1 MNRNILIVED
11 EHIVAL
17 DLKMSLEDLG
27 HTVVATLAYGEEVL
41 ATANQLK
48 PDLVLMDIQLA
59 GHMRGT
65 EAAKLLHNEMQLPV
79 IFLSAFCDNAI
90 LEHAEQSLPYGYLI
104 KPYDR
109 KELDASI
116 RMALCRHHADQ
127 QIRRSELRLQMAMQ
141 AAQLGLWELD
151 EKENTLL
158 SSGIVNDL
166 LSNPPEVICDGL
178 EHLMQLFHPSEHQ
191 RLQLMFNRDKDINA
205 VMRLAGV
212 APRWIELFARHFRQP
227 NQTLL
232 VGVMRDVTEQQQSQL
247 QLRQAHAV
255 FQTTAEGILILDQ
268 HFKVLSVNPAFS
280 TITGYLPAEVTGQH
294 PEHFLY
300 PKHNN
305 SPVAAKLSELK
316 ANHWSGEVVCLRK
329 DQTNFPAWQH
339 ICRVKSPQPDST
351 TSHYVLTFSNISA
364 LRRAE
369 ENLAKLAFHDHLTGL
384 GNRAKLEKTLKIEV
398 ERAIRNKSMLGVM
411 YLDLDGFKLINDTLG
426 HSTGDRLL
434 QVIAQRIGELT
445 RAGDTAIR
453 VGGDEFVIITPDA
466 THPSFYHKVAEKLLR
481 KISEEIEL
489 DSSQVSVSC
498 SIGIA
503 CFPEDA
509 GSYDELL
516 KCADLAMFAA
526 KESGRNRYS
535 FFNVAMASRTQERV
549 FIEKELKNALLKNSG
564 LALYYQPII
573 DLQQR
578 RFCGVEALI
587 RWFHADYGM
596 ISTEK
601 FIGIA
606 EHSTLIVEVGAWV
619 IDQVCKDM
627 AALQQLGAELKVSL
641 NLSVRQL
648 EDEQLLL
655 RVDQAVERYQVN
667 PELLQ
672 FEITETALQDL
683 EDKMAILQAL
693 RERGSTIAIDDFGTG
708 FSSLSRLKNLPIN
721 CVKIDRS
728 FVMTI
733 PHQSNDI
740 EITRA
745 VCALCQ
751 ALQLQVVAE
760 GVETPAQQQFLQQLN
775 CDYAQGYL
783 FAKPMPLSELQT
795 WQQNFTFPADR
806 AAGIPRGS

>member
-41 ATANQLK
+41 ATANKLK

-59 GHMRGT
+59 GNMRGT
-65 EAAKLLHNEMQLPV
+65 EAARLLHNEMQLPV
-79 IFLSAFCDNAI
+79 IFLSAFCDNNI

-116 RMALCRHHADQ
+116 RMALCRHQADQ
-127 QIRRSELRLQMAMQ
+127 QVRRSELRLQMALQ

-151 EKENTLL
+151 ETENTLL
-158 SSGIVNDL
+158 SCGIVNDL

-178 EHLMQLFHPSEHQ
+178 EHLLQLFHPSEHQ
-191 RLQLMFNRDKDINA
+191 RLQQLFNRDRDINV

-212 APRWIELFARHFRQP
+212 QPRWIELFARHFQQGT
-227 NQTLL
+227 QTLL
-232 VGVMRDVTEQQQSQL
+232 VGVMRDVTEQQQSEH

-268 HFKVLSVNPAFS
+268 NFKVLSANPAFS
-280 TITGYLPAEVTGQH
+280 TITGYRSTDVLGQH
-294 PEHFLY
+294 PESFLY
-300 PKHNN
+300 PENN
-305 SPVAAKLSELK
+305 HSPVAAKLSELK
-316 ANHWSGEVVCLRK
+316 ASHWSGEVVCLRK
-329 DQTNFPAWQH
+329 DQSCFPAWQH
-339 ICRVKSPQPDST
+339 ICKVKSPQPGSA

-411 YLDLDGFKLINDTLG
+411 YLDLDGFKLVNDTLG
-426 HSTGDRLL
+426 HSTGDRML
-434 QVIAQRIGELT
+434 QVIAQRISELT

-466 THPSFYHKVAEKLLR
+466 SNPAFYHRVAEKLLR

-489 DSSQVSVSC
+489 DNSQVQVSC

-509 GSYDELL
+509 SSYDELL

-535 FFNVAMASRTQERV
+535 FFNVAMADKTQERV
-549 FIEKELKNALLKNSG
+549 FIEKELKTALLKNSG
-564 LALYYQPII
+564 LMLYYQPII
-573 DLQQR
+573 DLQQKQ
-578 RFCGVEALI
+578 FCGVEALI
-587 RWFHADYGM
+587 RWFHHDYGM

-606 EHSTLIVEVGAWV
+606 EHSSLIVDVGAWV

-627 AALQQLGAELKVSL
+627 AVLQQLAPALKVSL

-648 EDEQLLL
+648 EDEQLIE
-655 RVDQAVERYQVN
+655 RVTQAVRQYQVN
-667 PELLQ
+667 PALLQ

-683 EDKMAILQAL
+683 EGKVNVLQAL
-693 RERGSTIAIDDFGTG
+693 RDQGATIAIDDFGTG
-708 FSSLSRLKNLPIN
+708 FSSLSRLKHLPIN

-751 ALQLQVVAE
+751 ALQLKVVAE
-760 GVETPAQQQFLQQLN
+760 GVETREQQQFLRSLN

-783 FAKPMPLSELQT
+783 FAKPMPISDLEK
-795 WQQNFTFPADR
+795 WRNNFRFD
-806 AAGIPRGS
+806 

>member
-41 ATANQLK
+41 ATANKLK

-65 EAAKLLHNEMQLPV
+65 EAARLLHNEMQLPV
-79 IFLSAFCDNAI
+79 IFLSAFCDNNI

-116 RMALCRHHADQ
+116 RMALCRHQADQ
-127 QIRRSELRLQMAMQ
+127 QVRRSELRLQMALQ

-151 EKENTLL
+151 ETENTLL

-178 EHLMQLFHPSEHQ
+178 ERLLQLFHPSEHQ
-191 RLQLMFNRDKDINA
+191 RLQQLFSRDRDINV
-205 VMRLAGV
+205 VMRLAGIQ
-212 APRWIELFARHFRQP
+212 PRWIELFARHFQQG

-232 VGVMRDVTEQQQSQL
+232 VGVMRDVTEQQQSEH

-280 TITGYLPAEVTGQH
+280 TITGYRSADVLGQH
-294 PEHFLY
+294 PETFLY
-300 PKHNN
+300 PENHR

-316 ANHWSGEVVCLRK
+316 ASHWSGEVVCLRK
-329 DQTNFPAWQH
+329 DLSSFPAWQH
-339 ICRVKSPQPDST
+339 ICKVKSPQPGSA

-411 YLDLDGFKLINDTLG
+411 YLDLDGFKLVNDTLG
-426 HSTGDRLL
+426 HSTGDRML
-434 QVIAQRIGELT
+434 QVIAQRISELT

-466 THPSFYHKVAEKLLR
+466 SNPAFYHKVAEKLLR

-489 DSSQVSVSC
+489 DNSQVQVSC

-509 GSYDELL
+509 TSYDELL

-535 FFNVAMASRTQERV
+535 FFNVAMADKTQERV
-549 FIEKELKNALLKNSG
+549 FIEKELKTALLKNSG
-564 LALYYQPII
+564 LMLYYQPII
-573 DLQQR
+573 DLQQKQ
-578 RFCGVEALI
+578 FCGVEALI
-587 RWFHADYGM
+587 RWFHPDYGI

-606 EHSTLIVEVGAWV
+606 EHSSLIVEVGAWV

-627 AALQQLGAELKVSL
+627 AALQQLTPRLKVSL

-648 EDEQLLL
+648 EDEQLIE
-655 RVDQAVERYQVN
+655 RVTQAVRQYQVE
-667 PELLQ
+667 PALLQ
-672 FEITETALQDL
+672 FEITETSLQDL
-683 EDKMAILQAL
+683 EGKVSVLQAL
-693 RERGSTIAIDDFGTG
+693 RAQGATIAIDDFGTG
-708 FSSLSRLKNLPIN
+708 FSSLSRLKHLPIN

-751 ALQLQVVAE
+751 ALQLKVVAE
-760 GVETPAQQQFLQQLN
+760 GVETWEQRQFLQSLN

-783 FAKPMPLSELQT
+783 FAKPMPISDLEKWLK
-795 WQQNFTFPADR
+795 NFRFD
-806 AAGIPRGS
+806 